1 MNDFDGHPY
10 AAPVKP
16 GENNTTRLRNVP
28 DTDLWGLVLPKTV
41 NEALG
46 TSGCDSGLE
55 DWWPGY

>member
-10 AAPVKP
+10 AAPVNP
-16 GENNTTRLRNVP
+16 AENNTTRLRNVA
-28 DTDLWGLVLPKTV
+28 DTGLWGLILPKTI

-55 DWWPGY
+55 D